1 MWNKERQAENVLEVI
16 CLQTGLLRL
25 REQSDNKREMVNVIG
40 RVRRSAERQNN
51 AET

>member
-25 REQSDNKREMVNVIG
+25 RERSYNKRETINAIG
-40 RVRRSAERQNN
+40 RARRSAERQNN
-51 AET
+51 MET